1 MSASASPLQLQVARR
16 ELHTAQIVVLD
27 LQSPDSAPLPA
38 FEAGAH
44 VDLHLADGLVRQYSL
59 CGDPADRSRYRLGVL
74 LDPATRGGSQA
85 VHEQL
90 LPGATIGVGTPR
102 NLFPLAGDAAHSV
115 LVGGGIG
122 VTPMIAMAHA
132 LHAAGKSFELHY
144 CTRGPAQTAF
154 LEELRAAPFAT
165 QVRLYHDEAGS
176 GARFDPAS
184 GIPAPASRTH
194 VYVCGPN
201 GFMDWV
207 IAGATAAGHAPANVH
222 REYFT
227 VEVDTSGDAFE
238 VELAQ
243 SGRVL
248 QIAEGQSIVAA
259 LQAIGVKIQVSCE
272 EGVCGTCLTNVIA
285 GVPDHRD
292 VFLTDAEK
300 ADNDQMLLCC
310 SRSCS
315 PRLVLDL

>member
-1 MSASASPLQLQVARR
+1 MSASAAPLQLQVARR
-16 ELHTAQIVVLD
+16 ERHTAQIVVLD
-27 LQSPDSAPLPA
+27 LQSPDGVPLPP

-44 VDLHLADGLVRQYSL
+44 VDLHLGDGLVRQYSL

-85 VHEQL
+85 VHDQL
-90 LPGATIGVGTPR
+90 LPGATIGVGAPR
-102 NLFPLAGDAAHSV
+102 NLFPLAGDAAQSV

-122 VTPMIAMAHA
+122 ITPMIAMAHA
-132 LHAAGKSFELHY
+132 LHAAGRAFELHY
-144 CTRGPAQTAF
+144 CTRAVEHTAF
-154 LEELRAAPFAT
+154 VDELRGAPFAH
-165 QVRLYHDEAGS
+165 QVRLYHDEG

-184 GIPAPASRTH
+184 GLPPPALRTH

-207 IAGATAAGHAPANVH
+207 IAGATAAGHAPSNVH

-227 VEVDTSGDAFE
+227 VEVDTSGDGFE
-238 VELAQ
+238 VELASTGQ
-243 SGRVL
+243 VL
-248 QIAEGQSIVAA
+248 QIAQGQSIVSA

-272 EGVCGTCLTNVIA
+272 EGVCGTCLTNVIS

-292 VFLTDAEK
+292 VFLTDEEK

-310 SRSCS
+310 SRACS

>member
-1 MSASASPLQLQVARR
+1 MSASAAPLQLQVARR
-16 ELHTAQIVVLD
+16 ERHTAQIVVLD
-27 LQSPDSAPLPA
+27 LQSPDGAPLPP

-85 VHEQL
+85 VHDQL

-122 VTPMIAMAHA
+122 ITPMIAMTHA
-132 LHAAGKSFELHY
+132 LHAAGRSFELHY
-144 CTRGPAQTAF
+144 CTRAAEHTAF
-154 LEELRAAPFAT
+154 VDELRAAPFAH
-165 QVRLYHDEAGS
+165 QVRLYHDEG

-184 GIPAPASRTH
+184 GLPLPASRTH

-207 IAGATAAGHAPANVH
+207 IAGATAAGHAAANVH

-227 VEVDTSGDAFE
+227 VEVDTSGGGFE
-238 VELAQ
+238 VELASTGQ
-243 SGRVL
+243 VL
-248 QIAEGQSIVAA
+248 QIAEGQSIVSA

-272 EGVCGTCLTNVIA
+272 EGVCGTCLTNVLS

-292 VFLTDAEK
+292 VFLTDEEK

-310 SRSCS
+310 SRACS